1 MARTKDEMIPILF
14 RYFMAASLMRQDFY
28 KHLKE
33 EPRIRGKDEAVD
45 AAMFLVSKGGIH
57 MCLWY
62 GMLYVVIEGWLEAKL
77 SDPEI
82 DRLLA
87 SPNVEFLKRFRNGMF
102 HFQKDQWLSP
112 KLSDFMDPKLGSV
125 DWVRSLTSEF
135 RRFLMAEM
143 NRISGKPATP

>member
-1 MARTKDEMIPILF
+1 
-14 RYFMAASLMRQDFY
+14 
-28 KHLKE
+28 
-33 EPRIRGKDEAVD
+33 
-45 AAMFLVSKGGIH
+45 MFLVSKGGIH

-87 SPNVEFLKRFRNGMF
+87 SPNVDFLKRFRNGMF

-143 NRISGKPATP
+143 DRISAKPAIP